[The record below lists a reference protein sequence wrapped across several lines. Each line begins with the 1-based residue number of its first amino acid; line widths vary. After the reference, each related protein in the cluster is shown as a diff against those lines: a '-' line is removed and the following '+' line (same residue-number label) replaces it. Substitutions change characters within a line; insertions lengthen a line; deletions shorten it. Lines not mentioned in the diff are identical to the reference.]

1 MLPPYVD
8 QLLANYMFK
17 YTLELS
23 QMTPRL
29 LIVNYSLDPSDTIFG
44 HQHEIVE
51 KLSSKFVSTAV
62 ISAYGSHVK
71 MKNLDKRNI
80 VHLVI
85 GWEESKSIRN
95 ILRAYLVFIKA
106 LCCYRPQLVFF
117 HMTDTLAALFSPLLA
132 LFRIPQALWYAHA
145 SNSRPLKI
153 SRLFIKTILSSTPGS
168 FPEKDKR
175 VKYIGQSINTKLF
188 AFQERNLESPIH
200 ALYFGRFDPSK
211 NLERII
217 ETSLINS
224 DDDET
229 IASLT
234 IIGTPS
240 NEKAEKYKY
249 GLERRFKSLIEN
261 QKLFLNPS
269 VPRITIP
276 DLTQEYNLFVHSF
289 EGSLDKVLLEAT
301 LLGLPVVTVNQEFIN
316 EFGYWSNPGAKLK
329 EELLAYLDSDVKHRK
344 AEVFRRHQ
352 IVLKNHGIEGWIE
365 KLYSELI
372 AISNKL

>member
-1 MLPPYVD
+1 M
-8 QLLANYMFK
+8 
-17 YTLELS
+17 
-23 QMTPRL
+23 
-29 LIVNYSLDPSDTIFG
+29 NYSLDPSHTIFG

-62 ISAYGSHVK
+62 ISAYGSHIK
-71 MKNLDKRNI
+71 MKNLDDRNI

-85 GWEESKSIRN
+85 GWEESKGIRN

-117 HMTDTLAALFSPLLA
+117 HMADTLAAMFSPLLA

-168 FPEKDKR
+168 FPEKDKS
-175 VKYIGQSINTKLF
+175 VKYIGQSMNTELF
-188 AFQERNLESPIH
+188 SFQERSLESPIH
-200 ALYFGRFDPSK
+200 AVYFGRFDPSK
-211 NLERII
+211 NLDRVI

-224 DDDET
+224 DDKGLID
-229 IASLT
+229 SLT

-240 NEKAEKYKY
+240 NQKAEIYKD
-249 GLERRFKSLIEN
+249 GLERRFKSSLEN
-261 QKLFLNPS
+261 QKLFFNPS
-269 VPRITIP
+269 VPRNTIPEITIK
-276 DLTQEYNLFVHSF
+276 YNLFIHSF

-316 EFGYWSNPGAKLK
+316 EFGYWSNTGANLK
-329 EELLAYLDSDVKHRK
+329 EELLGYLDSDLKHRK
-344 AEVFRRHQ
+344 AEVFRRHE
-352 IVLKNHGIEGWIE
+352 IVLKNHGIDGWIE
-365 KLYSELI
+365 KLYSQLI
-372 AISNKL
+372 GISNKL